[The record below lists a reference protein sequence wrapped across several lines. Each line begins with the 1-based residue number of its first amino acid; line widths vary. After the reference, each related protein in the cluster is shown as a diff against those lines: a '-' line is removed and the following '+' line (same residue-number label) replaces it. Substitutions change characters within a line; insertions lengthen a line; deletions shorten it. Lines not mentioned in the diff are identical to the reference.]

1 MSVDE
6 LPNRSSSVQPSGDP
20 LELSV
25 LKVAM
30 GVPFSSIKWHSETV
44 EASVIDRVE
53 SRRSGF
59 WSEGKS
65 SLLKSEG
72 GIRMAE
78 WFWRDNIDESKKK
91 KKKWKRNWTR
101 GELKGHERG
110 LRAQSDSLEA
120 GKDPTWLRFS
130 DGRQTTGESGWILI

>member
-91 KKKWKRNWTR
+91 KKNGR
-101 GELKGHERG
+101 G
-110 LRAQSDSLEA
+110 
-120 GKDPTWLRFS
+120 
-130 DGRQTTGESGWILI
+130 TGPGEN

>member
-91 KKKWKRNWTR
+91 KKMEEELDQGRTEGTR
-101 GELKGHERG
+101 ERLK
-110 LRAQSDSLEA
+110 S
-120 GKDPTWLRFS
+120 TIRFS
-130 DGRQTTGESGWILI
+130 RSGERSDLAAI